1 LLSVDEVG
9 LPVHNL
15 SYNTSKVRE
24 GFLPLGRENS
34 AMNMKIWRGFLVGV
48 LLLTVAGCKEETPPR
63 LKMNFVCEAGKNGI
77 PTTYALT
84 PIGKKPVIRWV
95 SKYFEGSGYTPQ
107 RRCEEVTQKMQTAEN
122 NGVLNFITVG
132 RENNQDVLC
141 FSTAKGGKC
150 DITLLTLKPDDSASK
165 LIEDIFNI
173 NNAGGPIEQSSGQ
186 PYIDFEKWVKSIPSE
201 K

>member
-1 LLSVDEVG
+1 M
-9 LPVHNL
+9 
-15 SYNTSKVRE
+15 YR
-24 GFLPLGRENS
+24 
-34 AMNMKIWRGFLVGV
+34 KIWPGFLVGV

-132 RENNQDVLC
+132 RENNQDVIC
-141 FSTAKGGKC
+141 FSTVKGGKC
-150 DITLLTLKPDDSASK
+150 DLTLLTLKPNDSAGK
-165 LIEDIFNI
+165 AVDDLLNFG
-173 NNAGGPIEQSSGQ
+173 AAGPIEQSSSR
-186 PYIDFEKWVKSIPSE
+186 PSIDFENWVKSIPSE